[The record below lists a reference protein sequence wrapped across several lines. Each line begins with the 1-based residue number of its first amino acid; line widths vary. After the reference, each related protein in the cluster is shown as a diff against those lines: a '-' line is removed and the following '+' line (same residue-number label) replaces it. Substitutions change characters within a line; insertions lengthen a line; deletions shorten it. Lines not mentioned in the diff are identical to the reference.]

1 MSERRRSLFVLLIV
15 LGLIAGSLYVISKK
29 DTKLGL
35 DLQGGV
41 QLIYEGQPTAQ
52 QPTVT
57 QEALQRSLE
66 IMRERVDAFGVAEPE
81 LLQTGDTQ
89 IEVNLPGVEDAE
101 RAAQQVG
108 STAQLFFYDWEANIL
123 DENCQTDPDENANN
137 RQAITGFYNAVKQA
151 SECDPQADG
160 NNNAADAPR
169 FYAFNKETKQAY
181 NNGAPSDSR
190 EAALEDLSDEERAN
204 AEVLEVPEGIL
215 VVRDQKT
222 SPDAPEPDRYWV
234 VQDNPALAGTDI
246 RNPEQ
251 NFDPQRQPNV
261 QFEFTDDGGE
271 ALQQDHG
278 GDRAARRRQRAAD
291 RRRPQRLP
299 ALRDRARRR
308 AGLGAL
314 HQLRR
319 EPGRDRRRT
328 SAEISG
334 SFTIPEAQ
342 DLARILEIGALPIR
356 LELVSRSQ
364 VSASLGA
371 QALDQGLVAGLAGFA
386 IVALFLISFYRVLG
400 VIAVAAMAI
409 YGLYFYA
416 LVLLI
421 PIVLTLPGIAG
432 LILTLGVAA
441 DANIVIFERVK
452 EEMRGG
458 RSVGQAISAGYKKGL
473 TAILDANIVTV
484 LVAFILFVLAT
495 AGVRGFALTLGI
507 GVMLSLFTAVLAT
520 QAMLYAL
527 RGTALLRSRAAL
539 GARDS
544 KPLRFDFMGKSRW
557 FFAVS
562 GGILLVCAMA
572 IAISGLNFGIDFEGG
587 TRITAPLEEAAS
599 VDQVRDALAPAGL
612 GDAEIQTVENEELGD
627 NVIQISAEELSQ
639 GEVDRVNDVL
649 EDEFGLTDDVS
660 FESIGASFGEQVART
675 AIYAII
681 ASLIVVS
688 IYITL
693 RFQWKFA
700 VPVLIA
706 LMHDLLITGGV
717 YALVGREVTASTVA
731 ALLTILGFSLY
742 DTIVVFDRIR
752 ENIPRMPNAAFSQ
765 IYNRSM
771 SEVIVRSLATSFC
784 AGLPILA
791 LMLFGGETLQ
801 DFAFALLIGTLSGTY
816 SSVFIAGPVLT
827 YWKER
832 EPVYHARAERIRQ
845 QFGGEIP
852 AYAVATAGAPVD
864 VAPKE
869 KARRSVT
876 QPLDPSRGVS
886 GAEFEEMVRDLGVED
901 EQPRQP
907 AAAGSRPAG
916 GRRARSR
923 AQSQDP
929 AAQPPKDGGETAPT
943 SRRSP
948 ATGATGGRA
957 DGRARLGHDGPRALA
972 LHDLPARS
980 LLGRDRRRVPRRRA
994 GFADLR
1000 LRDPRLQRPR
1010 RGRHERA
1017 QRARGDPRRPARH
1030 GRRVLVRPAPGT
1042 RAPGL
1047 LGAGPRRHHDPVRG
1061 RRRRRPRRLRGAR
1074 ALAR

>member
-1 MSERRRSLFVLLIV
+1 MSERRRSLLVLLVVI
-15 LGLIAGSLYVISKK
+15 GLIAGSVYAISTR

-57 QEALQRSLE
+57 QEALDRSLD
-66 IMRERVDAFGVAEPE
+66 IMRDRVDAFGVSEPE
-81 LLQTGDTQ
+81 LLLAGENQ
-89 IEVNLPGVEDAE
+89 IEVNLPGEEDAE

-108 STAQLFFYDWEANIL
+108 STAQLFFYDWEASIL
-123 DENCQTDPDENANN
+123 DENCQTDPDENASAK
-137 RQAITGFYNAVKQA
+137 QPVTGFYNAVKRA
-151 SECDPQADG
+151 SRCDPQADG
-160 NNNAADAPR
+160 NNNSADAPR
-169 FYAFNKETKQAY
+169 FYAFNKVSKQPY
-181 NNGAPSDSR
+181 NDGQPSESR
-190 EAALEDLSDEERAN
+190 EAALEDLTPEQREN

-215 VVRDQKT
+215 VVRDEKP
-222 SPDAPEPDRYWV
+222 SPDAADPDRFWV
-234 VQDNPALAGTDI
+234 IEDNPALSGTDI
-246 RNPEQ
+246 KNPEQ
-251 NFDPQRQPNV
+251 NFDDAREPIV
-261 QFEFTDDGGE
+261 TFDFTDK
-271 ALQQDHG
+271 
-278 GDRAARRRQRAAD
+278 
-291 RRRPQRLP
+291 
-299 ALRDRARRR
+299 
-308 AGLGAL
+308 
-314 HQLRR
+314 
-319 EPGRDRRRT
+319 GRDAFQRITQNIAERGLDNALPGDNPINGSQHFAIVLDDELV
-328 SAEISG
+328 SAPYINYQENPQGIDGSTGAQISG
-334 SFTIPEAQ
+334 SFTISSAQ

-364 VSASLGA
+364 VSATLGQ

-386 IVALFLISFYRVLG
+386 IVALFLITFYRVLG
-400 VIAVAAMAI
+400 VIAVLAMAI
-409 YGLYFYA
+409 YGLYFFA
-416 LVLLI
+416 LVKLI

-458 RSVGQAISAGYKKGL
+458 RSVAQAISAGYKKGL
-473 TAILDANIVTV
+473 TAIMDANIVTV

-495 AGVRGFALTLGI
+495 AGVRGFALTLAV
-507 GVMLSLFTAVLAT
+507 GVILSLFTAVLAT

-539 GARDS
+539 GARDP
-544 KPLRFDFMGKSRW
+544 KPIKFDFMGRSKA

-562 GGILLVCAMA
+562 GTILLICALA
-572 IAISGLNFGIDFEGG
+572 IAINGLNFGIDFEGG
-587 TRITAPLEEAAS
+587 TRITAALERSAS
-599 VDQVRDALAPAGL
+599 VDQVRDALAPVGL
-612 GDAEIQTVENEELGD
+612 ADAEIQTIDNPELGQ
-627 NVIQISAEELSQ
+627 NVVQISAEELAPAQ
-639 GEVDRVNDVL
+639 VDQVENAL
-649 EDEFGLTDDVS
+649 QQEFGFADDPS
-660 FESIGASFGEQVART
+660 TESIGASFGQSVAQS

-791 LMLFGGETLQ
+791 LLLFGGETLQ

-827 YWKER
+827 YWKSR
-832 EPVYHARAERIRQ
+832 EPVYHAREERIRRE
-845 QFGGEIP
+845 FGGVVP

-869 KARRSVT
+869 RRKRSLTAPPDPAKRGLERRVRGDGARPRRRGGAPARRGDALRRT
-876 QPLDPSRGVS
+876 
-886 GAEFEEMVRDLGVED
+886 A
-901 EQPRQP
+901 
-907 AAAGSRPAG
+907 
-916 GRRARSR
+916 GRRS
-923 AQSQDP
+923 
-929 AAQPPKDGGETAPT
+929 
-943 SRRSP
+943 
-948 ATGATGGRA
+948 
-957 DGRARLGHDGPRALA
+957 PRALA
-972 LHDLPARS
+972 CRA
-980 LLGRDRRRVPRRRA
+980 RRRA
-994 GFADLR
+994 AAEGGAEKPKK
-1000 LRDPRLQRPR
+1000 PRNR
-1010 RGRHERA
+1010 
-1017 QRARGDPRRPARH
+1017 RH
-1030 GRRVLVRPAPGT
+1030 GR
-1042 RAPGL
+1042 
-1047 LGAGPRRHHDPVRG
+1047 PR
-1061 RRRRRPRRLRGAR
+1061 
-1074 ALAR
+1074 